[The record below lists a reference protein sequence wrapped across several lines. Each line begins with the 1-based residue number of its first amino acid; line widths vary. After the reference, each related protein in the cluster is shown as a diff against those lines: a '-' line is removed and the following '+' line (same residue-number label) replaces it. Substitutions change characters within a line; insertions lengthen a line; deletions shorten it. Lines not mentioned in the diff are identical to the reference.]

1 MLCGPTALGSSVG
14 VLLGGRSPADLVP
27 MEPGAPVTGHS
38 DNAGAS
44 LAAEYCVG
52 DLIVNVQRERVT
64 RKGHEIPLAKLSFDL
79 LAMLIRKAP
88 DLVSVESLMQQVW
101 PGLVVGPE
109 TVSQRI
115 KLIRDALDDDP
126 KQPRYIAGVRG
137 RGYRLVA
144 PVERLRAELSRASAA
159 LEQEAAAKAVAEMPA
174 RADGGQRSKAWALRA
189 VGITAGGALV
199 LALGNLLRDRTVP
212 TLPEETHDRA
222 NTSVVVAAART
233 IAVLPFADMSPNHDQ
248 EYFADG
254 LSEELADRL
263 SQLPGLRVIGR
274 TSAFSFKGR
283 HEDLR
288 TIGKAL
294 GVNHMLE
301 GSVRKEGNQLRITA
315 QLVDSNGTG
324 LWSHSYDQKLGD
336 VFAIQDEVAKS
347 VGAALTVTLTA
358 RQNDAARGGTRNAE
372 AYDAYLAGKA
382 IIVSDLLEDIRRGI
396 ALFEQA
402 VALDPGFAL
411 AWSELALTCAS
422 STGLAERN
430 LAEWNAKV
438 ARATSRAL
446 EIAPEQPRV
455 LAAAAMVAVQRKDWA
470 EADRRLKKARDLS
483 VGSDNVW
490 EKTGWFL
497 VTVGRPREAAQYMRR
512 AGDAEPLL
520 AFYPGAMSAMYE
532 MSGDLDQAAIELVK
546 SRPLFGNPDFPALN
560 GLLQA
565 MARHDRAQ
573 VEKAM
578 SAFPATAFLGSMR
591 SRLGEP
597 QAALAELRRFAE
609 DPGFPKDTS
618 GRAALAYWAAY
629 FGDPEFS
636 LRLLHEVPADPSM
649 AFVLWRLIL
658 KDTRRLPGFKDLVRD
673 LGLVEYWRASGNWG
687 EFCRPLGKDDFECT

>member
-1 MLCGPTALGSSVG
+1 MGSSEG
-14 VLLGGRSPADLVP
+14 TIAYLFGDFRLDPNQRVLMLKADGRVLPLTARVIDTLLYFVQHRGELLDKATLMTAIWPNVIVEENNLNQSISILRRVLGDTRDEHRFIVTVP
-27 MEPGAPVTGHS
+27 
-38 DNAGAS
+38 N
-44 LAAEYCVG
+44 
-52 DLIVNVQRERVT
+52 
-64 RKGHEIPLAKLSFDL
+64 
-79 LAMLIRKAP
+79 
-88 DLVSVESLMQQVW
+88 
-101 PGLVVGPE
+101 
-109 TVSQRI
+109 
-115 KLIRDALDDDP
+115 
-126 KQPRYIAGVRG
+126 
-137 RGYRLVA
+137 RGYRFVA
-144 PVERLRAELSRASAA
+144 NVTTETNLPTRPGEAQSIADGAPLHLPRPLSARSRLHAWSF
-159 LEQEAAAKAVAEMPA
+159 AAAA
-174 RADGGQRSKAWALRA
+174 
-189 VGITAGGALV
+189 TGGALI
-199 LALGNLLRDRTVP
+199 LMFGYLLWNRVVP
-212 TLPEETHDRA
+212 TAP
-222 NTSVVVAAART
+222 RT

-254 LSEELADRL
+254 LSEELANRL
-263 SQLPGLRVIGR
+263 SLLPGLRVIGR

-283 HEDLR
+283 HDDLR

-301 GSVRKEGNQLRITA
+301 GSVRKEANQLRITA

-324 LWSHSYDQKLGD
+324 VWSHTYDQKLGD
-336 VFAIQDEVAKS
+336 VFVIQDEVAKS

-358 RQNDAARGGTRNAE
+358 RQNDAARGGTHNAE

-382 IIVSDLLEDIRRGI
+382 IILSDLLEDTKRGI

-422 STGLAERN
+422 ATSLPERN
-430 LAEWNAKV
+430 SEEWNAKV

-455 LAAAAMVAVQRKDWA
+455 LAAAALVAVQRKDWA
-470 EADRRLKKARDLS
+470 QADRRLKKARDLS
-483 VGSDNVW
+483 VGSDNAW

-520 AFYPGAMSAMYE
+520 AFYPAAMSAMYE
-532 MSGDLDQAAIELVK
+532 MSGDLNQAAIELVK
-546 SRPLFGNPDFPALN
+546 SRPLFGNPGFPAGN
-560 GLLQA
+560 DLLQA

-573 VEKAM
+573 VERAM
-578 SAFPATAFLGSMR
+578 LALPEASALPADAFIVSIR

-609 DPGFPKDTS
+609 DPGFPKDTW
-618 GRAALAYWAAY
+618 GRAVLAYWGAY

-636 LRLLHEVPADPSM
+636 LRMLHEVPADPSM

-673 LGLVEYWRASGNWG
+673 LGLVDYWRASGNWG
-687 EFCRPLGKDDFECT
+687 QFCRPLGENDFECT